1 VAAVGSCGWGP
12 RIGRLRPRVGK
23 GRKLAAD
30 SKIDALGQ
38 FELHTSLGALGRSV
52 NFTNS
57 NLMMVFGGAIILG
70 TLYIGMKPKA
80 VVPGRLQSL
89 AEIAYSGL
97 LGMAEGSIGPEG
109 KRFFPFIFTLFF
121 FVLMGNLLGLL
132 PYSFTYTSHIAVTF
146 GLALMVIVIVTAVAL
161 HIHGLHFF
169 SYFFPEG
176 APKLLAPLIVPIEI
190 ISYLSRPVSLSI
202 RLFANMV
209 AGHVMFE
216 VFATFIVLL
225 AGASTLGVL
234 GSVLPLALNV
244 VLVGFELLV
253 AALQA
258 YVFAILTCIYLHDA
272 VHLH

>member
-1 VAAVGSCGWGP
+1 MAAEG
-12 RIGRLRPRVGK
+12 
-23 GRKLAAD
+23 
-30 SKIDALGQ
+30 KIDALGQ
-38 FELHTSLGALGRSV
+38 FELHTALGGLGRSV

-57 NLMMVFGGAIILG
+57 NLMMLLGGALIIGL
-70 TLYIGMKPKA
+70 LYYGMKPRA

-89 AEIAYSGL
+89 AEISYSGL
-97 LGMAEGSIGPEG
+97 LSLTEGSIGPEG
-109 KRFFPFIFTLFF
+109 RRFFPFIFTLFF
-121 FVLMGNLLGLL
+121 FVLMGNMLGLL
-132 PYSFTYTSHIAVTF
+132 PYSFTYTSHIAVTG
-146 GLALMVIVIVTAVAL
+146 GLAVMVIIIVTVVAL
-161 HIHGLHFF
+161 RIHGMHFF

-176 APKLLAPLIVPIEI
+176 APKLLAPLIVPIEV

-216 VFATFIVLL
+216 VFAAFIVLL
-225 AGASTLGVL
+225 GGAGVL
-234 GSVLPLALNV
+234 GASIGVLPLALNV
-244 VLVGFELLV
+244 ILVGFELLV

>member
-1 VAAVGSCGWGP
+1 M
-12 RIGRLRPRVGK
+12 
-23 GRKLAAD
+23 AAD

-38 FELHTSLGALGRSV
+38 FELHTTLGGLGRSV
-52 NFTNS
+52 NFTQS
-57 NLMMVFGGAIILG
+57 NLMMVLGGALILG
-70 TLYIGMKPKA
+70 TLVYGMRPRA

-89 AEIAYSGL
+89 AEIAYSGI
-97 LGMAEGSIGPEG
+97 MSMSVGSIGPEG
-109 KRFFPFIFTLFF
+109 RRFFPFVFTLFF

-146 GLALMVIVIVTAVAL
+146 GLALLVIVVVTAVSL
-161 HIHGLHFF
+161 RIHGLHFF
-169 SYFFPEG
+169 SYFFPVG
-176 APKLLAPLIVPIEI
+176 APKLLAPLIIPIEV
-190 ISYLSRPVSLSI
+190 ISYLSRPVSLAI

-216 VFATFIVLL
+216 VFATFVVLL
-225 AGASTLGVL
+225 AGAGALGTAA
-234 GSVLPLALNV
+234 GILPMAINV

>member
-1 VAAVGSCGWGP
+1 VATE
-12 RIGRLRPRVGK
+12 
-23 GRKLAAD
+23 AAPH
-30 SKIDALGQ
+30 KIDALGQ
-38 FELHTSLGALGRSV
+38 FELHHSLGAIGRSV

-57 NLMMVFGGAIILG
+57 NLLMVIGAALILA
-70 TLYIGMKPKA
+70 TLYYGAKPKA

-89 AEIAYSGL
+89 AEIAYSSMMS
-97 LGMAEGSIGPEG
+97 MAVGSIGPEG

-121 FVLMGNLLGLL
+121 FVLMGNLIGLI
-132 PYSFTYTSHIAVTF
+132 PYSFTYTSHIAVTAA
-146 GLALMVIVIVTAVAL
+146 LALMVIIVVTVVAL
-161 HIHGLHFF
+161 SIHGLHFF
-169 SYFFPEG
+169 TYFFPEG
-176 APKLLAPLIVPIEI
+176 APKLLAPLIIPIEI

-216 VFATFIVLL
+216 VFGTFVLLL
-225 AGASTLGVL
+225 AGGGVVTGALGI
-234 GSVLPLALNV
+234 LPIALTV
-244 VLVGFELLV
+244 ILEGFELLV

>member
-1 VAAVGSCGWGP
+1 MATEAAP
-12 RIGRLRPRVGK
+12 P
-23 GRKLAAD
+23 
-30 SKIDALGQ
+30 KIDALGQ
-38 FELHTSLGALGRSV
+38 FELHHSLGPLGRSV

-57 NLMMVFGGAIILG
+57 NLMMVIGAILVLA
-70 TLYIGMKPKA
+70 TLYYGMRPRA

-89 AEIAYSGL
+89 AEIAYSSI
-97 LGMAEGSIGPEG
+97 MSMTVGSIGPEG
-109 KRFFPFIFTLFF
+109 KRYFPFIFTLFF
-121 FVLMGNLLGLL
+121 FVLMGNMLGLL

-146 GLALMVIVIVTAVAL
+146 GLAAIVITVVTIVAL
-161 HIHGLHFF
+161 RIHGLHFF
-169 SYFFPEG
+169 SYFFPQG
-176 APKLLAPLIVPIEI
+176 APKLLAPLIVPIEV
-190 ISYLSRPVSLSI
+190 ISYLSRPISLSI

-216 VFATFIVLL
+216 VFGTFILIL
-225 AGASTLGVL
+225 AGAGAVGTVAG
-234 GSVLPLALNV
+234 VLPLAINV